1 MWLIGTN
8 LNWAE
13 RMSASR
19 CESNTSPN
27 DAPEQM
33 PGTPPSPLCRLRVG
47 PTINPAELVIRG
59 FAGSVDASRP
69 ADRRISVAADN
80 QPLPP
85 DPVPTSLFVTVTNR
99 PMWPGLSLRRLVGS
113 LSSTFDTARRIRGL
127 AASAAARPTG
137 TLVGALPPSL
147 APGRRFAA
155 DRSSPGRSP
164 AALQEELFVTVTNEP
179 DKSTSH
185 VARIQQR

>member
-8 LNWAE
+8 LNWTDRA
-13 RMSASR
+13 SASR
-19 CESNTSPN
+19 CEFITSPN

-99 PMWPGLSLRRLVGS
+99 PMWPGLLFRRLAGS
-113 LSSTFDTARRIRGL
+113 SSSTFDTARRIRGL
-127 AASAAARPTG
+127 AVTAAARPTG
-137 TLVGALPPSL
+137 TCRSASSVAVAWAPIRGRPKFAWSVPPPL
-147 APGRRFAA
+147 YRRSY
-155 DRSSPGRSP
+155 SS
-164 AALQEELFVTVTNEP
+164 Q
-179 DKSTSH
+179 
-185 VARIQQR
+185 

>member
-27 DAPEQM
+27 DVPEQM

-99 PMWPGLSLRRLVGS
+99 PMWPGLSFRRFVVSSVSRFVVIDPRLCRGS
-113 LSSTFDTARRIRGL
+113 AYRNFCGSASSVAGARAPIRGRPKF
-127 AASAAARPTG
+127 ARSVPRRSTG
-137 TLVGALPPSL
+137 GAIRHS
-147 APGRRFAA
+147 
-155 DRSSPGRSP
+155 D
-164 AALQEELFVTVTNEP
+164 E
-179 DKSTSH
+179 
-185 VARIQQR
+185 